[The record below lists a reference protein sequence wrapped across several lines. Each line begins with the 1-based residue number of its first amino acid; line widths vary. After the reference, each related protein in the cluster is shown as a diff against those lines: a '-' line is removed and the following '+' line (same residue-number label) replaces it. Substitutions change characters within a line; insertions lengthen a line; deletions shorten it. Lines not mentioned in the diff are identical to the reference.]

1 MNDLFVEVRHQ
12 EITVTKPGTGLRVT
26 YRRVDNTLCWK
37 RFARCEVI
45 PMQRR

>member
-1 MNDLFVEVRHQ
+1 
-12 EITVTKPGTGLRVT
+12 VT
-26 YRRVDNTLCWK
+26 YRRVANTLCWK